1 MTGLPDQHGRL
12 QILNIHTETMRTHKK
27 LAPDVDLTELAAQTK
42 NFSGAEIEGLVRA
55 AQSTAMNRLIKV
67 RKLEELRKTLACV
80 CVCVR
85 VHACVHA
92 CMRAYVHVCVCA
104 CMHVG
109 GWVGMHA
116 IFHHKLQCSI
126 IYLFRLLLRLC
137 NMFVSGALSQYFIWS
152 LTFPQFN
159 FLPS

>member
-80 CVCVR
+80 CVCAR
-85 VHACVHA
+85 ACLCACLHACVRA
-92 CMRAYVHVCVCA
+92 CVCVCDTFCVLCGRGGEMICCQCHRQDVTGPRYMSHVA
-104 CMHVG
+104 C
-109 GWVGMHA
+109 
-116 IFHHKLQCSI
+116 
-126 IYLFRLLLRLC
+126 
-137 NMFVSGALSQYFIWS
+137 
-152 LTFPQFN
+152 
-159 FLPS
+159 